1 MGRFL
6 AVYALFGLLVGPAFA
21 DVPSDPTVAPAPEIL
36 IAQIDDS
43 DLRDEETLN
52 ELMTIEYSKQAWSMG
67 TAVGLSMLPG
77 AGWGLVYTKQ
87 KAQAV
92 IPILLS
98 AIGYGLGGLYV
109 AGIFNEKS
117 EQKCR
122 HVREGFDV
130 SGVPIPLERCGYA
143 GIVYDPSQP
152 DRIDNQDPDDLDPQE
167 RPFFATAADYS
178 VVTVGQDFDGT
189 NLGLGLIIG
198 TYVTTTLL
206 GAIWSGTAVAEHNNQ
221 LRKDIEST
229 AQAPRT
235 SPSEDGGPRAVVG
248 FDGRSGHFGLA
259 LDF

>member
-6 AVYALFGLLVGPAFA
+6 AVCALSILMVGPAFA
-21 DVPSDPTVAPAPEIL
+21 EVPSDPTVAPAPEML
-36 IAQIDDS
+36 LAQVDDS

-52 ELMTIEYSKQAWSMG
+52 QLMSIEYSKDAWSMG
-67 TAVGLSMLPG
+67 TAVGLSMIPG

-87 KAQAV
+87 KAQSV
-92 IPILLS
+92 VPILLS
-98 AIGYGLGGLYV
+98 AIGYGLGGLYL
-109 AGIFNEKS
+109 AGLFDETS

-122 HVREGFDV
+122 HVREGFDI

-143 GIVYDPSQP
+143 DIVYDPSQP
-152 DRIDNQDPDDLDPQE
+152 ARIDNQDPDDLDPQE

-198 TYVTTTLL
+198 TYVGTTLL
-206 GAIWSGTAVAEHNNQ
+206 GAIWSGTAVAEHNDQ

-229 AQAPRT
+229 AQAPKT
-235 SPSEDGGPRAVVG
+235 TPSQDRGPRPVVG
-248 FDGRSGHFGLA
+248 YNGRSGHFGFV